1 MNREELLQEILRL
14 PWRTVLAKPL
24 VPRREQP
31 QVLVDSPLTCAVTVR
46 GDWMG
51 RMVVS
56 CDRALAEM
64 LALRLDGQSTPSD
77 HVQALRWLTTTLGT
91 AVRNVMAT
99 DVGLGFPVVV
109 DHDPPWAR
117 HAPAIALH
125 FSSGASAL
133 TLALY
138 GDGWTA
144 DRGADGSGQC
154 SSGEAPSTEG
164 TDASPAAGIGLTGT

>member
-1 MNREELLQEILRL
+1 MDREQLLQEILRL

-24 VPRREQP
+24 VPRRDQP

-56 CDRALAEM
+56 CDRAFADSLAQ
-64 LALRLDGQSTPSD
+64 RLDGASTPGD

-91 AVRNVMAT
+91 AVRTVLPV
-99 DVGLGFPVVV
+99 DIGLGFPVVV

-117 HAPAIALH
+117 HEPALALH
-125 FSSGASAL
+125 FSSGESAL

-138 GDGWTA
+138 GTGWLSQT
-144 DRGADGSGQC
+144 GATGSGEG
-154 SSGEAPSTEG
+154 SDTEGAPSDG
-164 TDASPAAGIGLTGT
+164 AGASPRDGVGLTGS